1 MIKKTGNEP
10 EKVVKVKMFEFQH
23 LQCKLFLDR
32 NKLDLTL
39 LKNSR
44 KFQWTQEL
52 HHGCFSSLLKLSVS
66 ISPPCHL
73 WLLSHSAQGCAD
85 KAVGYAGVS

>member
-1 MIKKTGNEP
+1 MQT
-10 EKVVKVKMFEFQH
+10 
-23 LQCKLFLDR
+23 FLDR

-44 KFQWTQEL
+44 KFQWTRAASWLFLFSAQAQGQ
-52 HHGCFSSLLKLSVS
+52 HFSSLPSLALE
-66 ISPPCHL
+66 
-73 WLLSHSAQGCAD
+73 LLSSGVRRCAD